1 MIGTLSLQRVQHARV
16 TPALNS
22 EVFRTCHVRKGPR
35 TVVDEIREL
44 TEDAAFEQP
53 WASCRLKTLDPHVVH
68 VEGLQLPT
76 PS

>member
-1 MIGTLSLQRVQHARV
+1 M
-16 TPALNS
+16 
-22 EVFRTCHVRKGPR
+22 
-35 TVVDEIREL
+35 VDEIREL